1 MSVSINNLFNYSRS
15 LPVPFDT
22 MTNKKVKV
30 ASMYGAKTES
40 TLCGS
45 VIKAVHAMCR
55 CMNGTGE
62 GAVGHI
68 DTNKSVAE
76 YKSSVGPDA
85 YHLVVFDAA
94 SGSALASVY
103 DKNTELIEQ
112 YVAHPSQRDGA
123 AIFFALMPFLMSD
136 AEFDETFQEYYD
148 QFIAGYP
155 DMAKATESMAILCD
169 NAYRRIKDD
178 TCPAHI
184 NITVDKSGNL
194 MRVSQGQ
201 LDSGSFVPTSV
212 TAGEFT
218 IFAKT
223 GPAVIKKAGVV
234 VEHTDF
240 VGKYPLTPG
249 RTLSALELSL
259 IPKLPEWYII
269 PPEVVDICKHAQ
281 KTTGRPMQMRNFL
294 LRGPAGTGKTM
305 GAKAIAAGLGLP
317 YMKYT
322 CSANTEIFDFTGMIF
337 PETDA
342 VSTGSP
348 ELDRER
354 EILKSMGGISYAN
367 VAKLM
372 RLPDLDDMDYDPA
385 GVYQALTGVENLA
398 ATVQD
403 CMSVVLEKVTEK
415 VQALSKRAETRQS
428 SGQNYTYVETDFVK
442 ALKHGYLVEVQEPS
456 TIIQPGVLVGL
467 NSLLE
472 QEGSITLPTGEIIR
486 RHPDT
491 VVIVTTNVSYEG
503 CRQMNQS
510 VVDRMS
516 LVKDIELPEPEVM
529 VQRAMAVTG
538 CADEYLVS
546 QMVQVVNDMADYCRK
561 NSITDGACGMRS
573 LIDWVISAEIS
584 GDPYLS
590 AKYTVISKATADEE
604 DREALITTILDP
616 MFAPKRKRTSA

>member
-62 GAVGHI
+62 GAVGQI

-249 RTLSALELSL
+249 RTLSALEQSL

-342 VSTGSP
+342 VSTGSL
-348 ELDRER
+348 ELDSER

-415 VQALSKRAETRQS
+415 VQALSKRAENRQS

>member
-62 GAVGHI
+62 GAVGQI

-136 AEFDETFQEYYD
+136 AEFDETFQAYYD

-403 CMSVVLEKVTEK
+403 CLSVVLEKVTEK
-415 VQALSKRAETRQS
+415 VQALSKRAENRQS

>member
-62 GAVGHI
+62 GAVGQI

-342 VSTGSP
+342 VSTGSS

-367 VAKLM
+367 VAKLL

-415 VQALSKRAETRQS
+415 VQALSKRAENRQS

-472 QEGSITLPTGEIIR
+472 QEGSVTLPTGEIIR

>member
-62 GAVGHI
+62 GAVGQI

-342 VSTGSP
+342 VSTGSS

-503 CRQMNQS
+503 CRSMNQS

-529 VQRAMAVTG
+529 V
-538 CADEYLVS
+538 D
-546 QMVQVVNDMADYCRK
+546 RK
-561 NSITDGACGMRS
+561 SVG
-573 LIDWVISAEIS
+573 
-584 GDPYLS
+584 
-590 AKYTVISKATADEE
+590 
-604 DREALITTILDP
+604 RE
-616 MFAPKRKRTSA
+616 RV

>member
-62 GAVGHI
+62 GAVGQI

-223 GPAVIKKAGVV
+223 GLAVIKKAGVV
-234 VEHTDF
+234 VEHADF

-337 PETDA
+337 PETDE
-342 VSTGSP
+342 VSTGSS

-415 VQALSKRAETRQS
+415 VQALSKRAENRQS

-503 CRQMNQS
+503 CRSMNQS

>member
-62 GAVGHI
+62 GAVGQI

-372 RLPDLDDMDYDPA
+372 RLPDLDDMDYDPV

>member
-62 GAVGHI
+62 GAVGQI

-136 AEFDETFQEYYD
+136 VEFDETFQEYYD

-415 VQALSKRAETRQS
+415 VQALSKRTENRQS

>member
-40 TLCGS
+40 TLCAS

-62 GAVGHI
+62 GAVGQI

-415 VQALSKRAETRQS
+415 VQALSKRTENRQS

-516 LVKDIELPEPEVM
+516 LVKDIDLPEPEVM

>member
-40 TLCGS
+40 TLCAS

-62 GAVGHI
+62 GAVGQI

-136 AEFDETFQEYYD
+136 VEFDETFQEYYD

-223 GPAVIKKAGVV
+223 GPSVIKKAGVV

-342 VSTGSP
+342 VSTGSS

-367 VAKLM
+367 VAKLL

-415 VQALSKRAETRQS
+415 VQALSKRTENRQS

-503 CRQMNQS
+503 CRSMNQS

>member
-62 GAVGHI
+62 GAVGQI

-76 YKSSVGPDA
+76 YKSSIGPDA

-136 AEFDETFQEYYD
+136 VEFDETFQEYYD

-249 RTLSALELSL
+249 RTLSALEQSL
-259 IPKLPEWYII
+259 IPKLPEWYIN

-342 VSTGSP
+342 VSTGSS

-415 VQALSKRAETRQS
+415 VQALSKRAENRQS

-503 CRQMNQS
+503 CRSMNQS

>member
-40 TLCGS
+40 KLCGS

-62 GAVGHI
+62 GAVGQI

-76 YKSSVGPDA
+76 YKSSIGPDA

-136 AEFDETFQEYYD
+136 VEFDETFQEYYD

-249 RTLSALELSL
+249 RTLSALEQSL

-372 RLPDLDDMDYDPA
+372 RFPDLDDMDYDPA

-516 LVKDIELPEPEVM
+516 LVKDINLPEPEVM

-561 NSITDGACGMRS
+561 NSITDGTCGMRS

>member
-55 CMNGTGE
+55 CINGTGE
-62 GAVGHI
+62 GAVGQI

-76 YKSSVGPDA
+76 YKSSIGPDA

-223 GPAVIKKAGVV
+223 GAAVIKKAGVV

-342 VSTGSP
+342 VSTGSS

-367 VAKLM
+367 VAKLL

-415 VQALSKRAETRQS
+415 VQALSKRAENRQS

-503 CRQMNQS
+503 CRSMNQS

>member
-62 GAVGHI
+62 GAVGQI

-249 RTLSALELSL
+249 RTLSALEQSL

-342 VSTGSP
+342 VSTGSS

-415 VQALSKRAETRQS
+415 VQALSKRAENRQS

>member
-62 GAVGHI
+62 GAVGQI

-223 GPAVIKKAGVV
+223 GAAVIKKAGVV

-342 VSTGSP
+342 VSTGSS

-415 VQALSKRAETRQS
+415 VQALSKRAENRQS

>member
-55 CMNGTGE
+55 CMNGAGE
-62 GAVGHI
+62 GAVGQI

-342 VSTGSP
+342 VSTGSS

-367 VAKLM
+367 VAKLL

-415 VQALSKRAETRQS
+415 VQALSKRAENRQS

>member
-62 GAVGHI
+62 GAVGQI

-136 AEFDETFQEYYD
+136 VEFDETFQEYYD

-234 VEHTDF
+234 VEHADF

-415 VQALSKRAETRQS
+415 VQALSKRAENRQS

-503 CRQMNQS
+503 CRSMNQS

>member
-62 GAVGHI
+62 GAVGQI

-76 YKSSVGPDA
+76 YKSSIGPDA

-342 VSTGSP
+342 VSTGSS

-415 VQALSKRAETRQS
+415 VQALSKRAENRQS

-503 CRQMNQS
+503 CRSMNQS

>member
-62 GAVGHI
+62 GAVGQI

-249 RTLSALELSL
+249 RTLSELELSL

-342 VSTGSP
+342 VSTGSS

-415 VQALSKRAETRQS
+415 VQALSKRAENHQS

>member
-62 GAVGHI
+62 GAVGQI

-342 VSTGSP
+342 VSTGSS

-415 VQALSKRAETRQS
+415 VQALSKRAENRQS

-573 LIDWVISAEIS
+573 LIDWVISVEIS

>member
-62 GAVGHI
+62 GAVGQI

-223 GPAVIKKAGVV
+223 GPAVIKKADVV

-342 VSTGSP
+342 VSTGSS

-415 VQALSKRAETRQS
+415 VQALSKRAENRQS

-516 LVKDIELPEPEVM
+516 LVKDIDLPEPEVM

>member
-62 GAVGHI
+62 GAVGQI

-136 AEFDETFQEYYD
+136 VEFDETFQEYYD

-155 DMAKATESMAILCD
+155 DMARATESMAILCD

-342 VSTGSP
+342 VSTGSL

-372 RLPDLDDMDYDPA
+372 LLPDLDDMDYDPA

-503 CRQMNQS
+503 CRSMNQS

>member
-62 GAVGHI
+62 GAVGQI

-76 YKSSVGPDA
+76 YKSSIGPDA

-342 VSTGSP
+342 VSTGSS

-367 VAKLM
+367 VAKLL

-415 VQALSKRAETRQS
+415 VQALSKRTENRQS

-503 CRQMNQS
+503 CRSMNQS

-546 QMVQVVNDMADYCRK
+546 QMV
-561 NSITDGACGMRS
+561 
-573 LIDWVISAEIS
+573 
-584 GDPYLS
+584 
-590 AKYTVISKATADEE
+590 
-604 DREALITTILDP
+604 
-616 MFAPKRKRTSA
+616 

>member
-62 GAVGHI
+62 GAVGQI

-240 VGKYPLTPG
+240 VGKYPLTQG
-249 RTLSALELSL
+249 RTLSALEQSL

-342 VSTGSP
+342 VSTGSL

-415 VQALSKRAETRQS
+415 VQALSKRAENRQS

>member
-62 GAVGHI
+62 GAVGQI

-136 AEFDETFQEYYD
+136 VEFDETFQEYYD

-342 VSTGSP
+342 VSTGSS

-367 VAKLM
+367 VAKLL

-415 VQALSKRAETRQS
+415 VQALSKRAENRQS

-472 QEGSITLPTGEIIR
+472 QDGSITLPTGEIIR

>member
-62 GAVGHI
+62 GAVGQI

-136 AEFDETFQEYYD
+136 VEFDETFQEYYD

-223 GPAVIKKAGVV
+223 GAAVIKKAGVV

-342 VSTGSP
+342 VSTGSS

-403 CMSVVLEKVTEK
+403 CMGVVLEKVTEK
-415 VQALSKRAETRQS
+415 VQALSKRAENRQS

-503 CRQMNQS
+503 CRSMNQS

>member
-62 GAVGHI
+62 GAVGQI

-136 AEFDETFQEYYD
+136 VEFDETFQEYYD

-249 RTLSALELSL
+249 RTLSALEQSL

-342 VSTGSP
+342 VSTGSL

-385 GVYQALTGVENLA
+385 GVYQALTGVDNLA

-415 VQALSKRAETRQS
+415 VQALSKRAENRQS

-472 QEGSITLPTGEIIR
+472 QEGSITIPTGEIIR

>member
-62 GAVGHI
+62 GAVGQI

-249 RTLSALELSL
+249 RTLSALEQSL

-415 VQALSKRAETRQS
+415 VQALSKRAENRQS

-503 CRQMNQS
+503 CRSMNQS

-529 VQRAMAVTG
+529 VERAMAVTG

>member
-62 GAVGHI
+62 GAVGQI

-123 AIFFALMPFLMSD
+123 AIFFALMPLLMSD

-317 YMKYT
+317 YMMYT

-342 VSTGSP
+342 VSTGSS

-367 VAKLM
+367 VAKLL

-415 VQALSKRAETRQS
+415 VQALSKRAENRQS

-503 CRQMNQS
+503 CRSMNQS

>member
-62 GAVGHI
+62 GAVGQI

-123 AIFFALMPFLMSD
+123 AVFFALMPFLMSD

-155 DMAKATESMAILCD
+155 DMAKATESMAVLCD

-342 VSTGSP
+342 VSTGSL

-372 RLPDLDDMDYDPA
+372 LLPDLDDMDYDPA

-516 LVKDIELPEPEVM
+516 LVKDIDLPEPEVM
-529 VQRAMAVTG
+529 VQRAMSVTG

>member
-62 GAVGHI
+62 GAVGQI

-223 GPAVIKKAGVV
+223 GPSVIKKAGVV

-281 KTTGRPMQMRNFL
+281 KTTGRPIQMRNFL

-516 LVKDIELPEPEVM
+516 LVKDIDLPEPEVM
-529 VQRAMAVTG
+529 VQRAMSVTG

>member
-62 GAVGHI
+62 GAVGQI

-249 RTLSALELSL
+249 RSLSALELSL

-415 VQALSKRAETRQS
+415 VQALSKRAENRQS

-472 QEGSITLPTGEIIR
+472 QEGSITLPTGEIIC

>member
-62 GAVGHI
+62 GAVGQI

-136 AEFDETFQEYYD
+136 VEFDKTFQEYYD

-342 VSTGSP
+342 VSTGSS

-415 VQALSKRAETRQS
+415 VQALSKRAENRQS

>member
-62 GAVGHI
+62 GAVGQI

-136 AEFDETFQEYYD
+136 VEFDETFQEYYD

-342 VSTGSP
+342 VSTGSS

-367 VAKLM
+367 VAKLL
-372 RLPDLDDMDYDPA
+372 RFPDLDDMDYDPA

-415 VQALSKRAETRQS
+415 VQALSKRAETCQS

>member
-62 GAVGHI
+62 GAVGQI

-136 AEFDETFQEYYD
+136 AEFDETFQAYYD

-342 VSTGSP
+342 VSTGSS

-367 VAKLM
+367 VAKLL

-415 VQALSKRAETRQS
+415 VQALSKRAENRQS

-503 CRQMNQS
+503 CRSMNQS

-590 AKYTVISKATADEE
+590 AKYTVISKASADEE

>member
-62 GAVGHI
+62 GAVGQI

-136 AEFDETFQEYYD
+136 VEFDETFQEYYD

-337 PETDA
+337 PETDS
-342 VSTGSP
+342 VSTGSS

-415 VQALSKRAETRQS
+415 VQALSKRAENRQS

>member
-62 GAVGHI
+62 GAVGQI

-223 GPAVIKKAGVV
+223 GAAVIKKAGVV

-342 VSTGSP
+342 VSTGSS

-367 VAKLM
+367 VAKLL

-415 VQALSKRAETRQS
+415 VQALSKRAENRQS

>member
-62 GAVGHI
+62 GAVGQI

-76 YKSSVGPDA
+76 YKSSVGLDA

-342 VSTGSP
+342 VSTGSS

-415 VQALSKRAETRQS
+415 VQALSKRAENRQS

-503 CRQMNQS
+503 CRSMNQS

-584 GDPYLS
+584 GNPYLS